1 MSTIVTPLSAGVTR
15 EAVISVLHKHES
27 YIKITCPQLI
37 DYKHV
42 SGTPGVGNTCKC
54 KPLPSP
60 ITHPPMSLTTLFPT
74 QMR

>member
-54 KPLPSP
+54 E
-60 ITHPPMSLTTLFPT
+60 
-74 QMR
+74 